1 MSWFSCGRLKISN
14 WSISLARLGECSKS
28 KLTHLR
34 GYIFLIFMYFHGVIW
49 VQSPSFNN
57 GYANLDII
65 YYVAKNF
72 DVFLV
77 IFCPEG
83 NLLWLCWHNTFV
95 TLTADVLII
104 STYSQLHLPISSLM
118 DQNFFGRCSLPHF
131 LNTCLLLKD
140 HAWYALAILSKSLKK
155 STFKLEFFFYFSSK
169 ISSIL
174 SILQIW
180 ETYKLNFY
188 DNMQTSNKIWS
199 VFMILQEKSF
209 YQKILQKIWPGH

>member
-1 MSWFSCGRLKISN
+1 M
-14 WSISLARLGECSKS
+14 
-28 KLTHLR
+28 
-34 GYIFLIFMYFHGVIW
+34 
-49 VQSPSFNN
+49 
-57 GYANLDII
+57 
-65 YYVAKNF
+65 
-72 DVFLV
+72 
-77 IFCPEG
+77 
-83 NLLWLCWHNTFV
+83 
-95 TLTADVLII
+95 TADVLII

-209 YQKILQKIWPGH
+209 YQKIYKKYGLDTSPRPLVLIKNQALITWSVCHITREKFLSKISAKKYGLETSPRPFVFIKNQAQRLHIFLRMEFLKQAHYIKSVIAQLPPYVSIKADFHWSLSERIL

>member
-1 MSWFSCGRLKISN
+1 M
-14 WSISLARLGECSKS
+14 
-28 KLTHLR
+28 
-34 GYIFLIFMYFHGVIW
+34 
-49 VQSPSFNN
+49 
-57 GYANLDII
+57 
-65 YYVAKNF
+65 
-72 DVFLV
+72 
-77 IFCPEG
+77 
-83 NLLWLCWHNTFV
+83 
-95 TLTADVLII
+95 TADVLII

-209 YQKILQKIWPGH
+209 YQKIYKKYGLDTSPRPLVLIKNQALITWSVCHITREKFLSKISAKKYGLETSPRPFVFIKNQRLHVLLRMEFLKQAHYIKSVIAQLPPYVSIKADFHWSLSERIL

>member
-1 MSWFSCGRLKISN
+1 M
-14 WSISLARLGECSKS
+14 
-28 KLTHLR
+28 
-34 GYIFLIFMYFHGVIW
+34 
-49 VQSPSFNN
+49 
-57 GYANLDII
+57 
-65 YYVAKNF
+65 
-72 DVFLV
+72 
-77 IFCPEG
+77 
-83 NLLWLCWHNTFV
+83 
-95 TLTADVLII
+95 TADVLII

-131 LNTCLLLKD
+131 LNTCLLLKN

-209 YQKILQKIWPGH
+209 YQKIYKKYGLDTSPRPLVLIKNQALITWSVCHITREKFLSKISAKKYGLETSPRPFVFIKNQAQRLHIFLRMEFLKQAHYIKSVIAQLPPYVSIKADFHWSLSERIL